1 MISAIGSGLISSE
14 LGVYVFQRMGS
25 AGSMALVTLNDD
37 PAANGVLRCN
47 LVDPFAELDGA
58 LGIDPEADRDDHL

>member
-1 MISAIGSGLISSE
+1 
-14 LGVYVFQRMGS
+14 
-25 AGSMALVTLNDD
+25 MALVTLNDD

-58 LGIDPEADRDDHL
+58 LGIDLEADLDDHL